1 MFVAPASKTKQ
12 RPAMPKKP
20 SYLRLSRRE
29 RQIVDALYRLGKA
42 SAAQIREAI
51 PDPPSY
57 SAVRAKLAILEEKG
71 YVQHESDGPRYLYRA
86 VVEREMAENTA
97 LEHVLSTFFGGSIE
111 KAVAAL
117 VKMGSDE
124 MSEAEIDRL
133 AQLIKE
139 TGKQPERD
147 N

>member
-1 MFVAPASKTKQ
+1 
-12 RPAMPKKP
+12 
-20 SYLRLSRRE
+20 
-29 RQIVDALYRLGKA
+29 
-42 SAAQIREAI
+42 
-51 PDPPSY
+51 
-57 SAVRAKLAILEEKG
+57 
-71 YVQHESDGPRYLYRA
+71 
-86 VVEREMAENTA
+86 MAENTA